1 MRLLG
6 EGDRYSAAMLRES
19 SVVGE
24 VHDLAMS
31 HHPDNQIGEVS
42 SLDGDLLALQ
52 GQLRLL
58 NRYLT
63 VQDHENAGR
72 IAASLPQKFPRH
84 PDAWR
89 ALADCYRREGR
100 SWNALGAH
108 RKLLELEPNNPE
120 HYFNLACLYCELGLD
135 NEGLTAYFQTALLD
149 ADFDQAYVAIGQKI
163 RDFRFSSTQ
172 PILYPVLERLIAAD
186 GYVRPSSVAQAV
198 LSLLSH
204 DPLLEPLLNE
214 PNDVAGVESL
224 QVAIRDLN
232 HLPLLHTLMKSC
244 ALPDLRFE
252 ALFCRMRRVALLY
265 LSELEISNEL
275 LDFLSTLAV
284 HCFTNDYLYP
294 ERDDEVALV
303 AALEDR
309 VHLGIEGSESIGLT
323 DLLCLATYR
332 PLHRLLPASSVTL
345 LDTVPEVKQRIFSEP
360 LTERTLVAEL
370 RSLGEITDTTSI
382 KVRRQYEN
390 NPYPRWV
397 RAQVRAEAVSADTVF
412 KQSALRFH
420 TGCELNLAAP
430 EILIAGCGTGQHAIE
445 SAATWR
451 DSKLLA
457 VDISL
462 TSLSYAKRKTA
473 ELSLENIDFLHADI
487 LDLRSLNREFDIVE
501 CVGVLHHMRDPKM
514 GLRVLADLLKPGG
527 LIKLGLYSEI
537 ARGQL
542 ASSRRKAGHL
552 GAEPT
557 DSQIREYRRRLV
569 DAGGEELD
577 ALCEWSD
584 FFNLSEWRDLIFH
597 VQEHQ
602 FSLSQIDRL
611 LDDANIRFCGFENP
625 SLIEKFRDF
634 HGDAS
639 NIYDLGAWQAAEA
652 HEQSLFTGMY
662 QFWCQKKT

>member
-1 MRLLG
+1 
-6 EGDRYSAAMLRES
+6 MLRES
-19 SVVGE
+19 LVVGE
-24 VHDLAMS
+24 LHELAMS
-31 HHPDNQIGEVS
+31 HHPHNQVGEAS
-42 SLDGDLLALQ
+42 GLDGDLLALQ
-52 GQLRLL
+52 RQLMLL
-58 NRYLT
+58 NGYLAA
-63 VQDHENAGR
+63 QDHENAGR

-100 SWNALGAH
+100 SWNALGAQ
-108 RKLLELEPNNPE
+108 RKLLELEPNDPE

-163 RDFRFSSTQ
+163 RDFRFGSAQ
-172 PILYPVLERLIAAD
+172 PILYPVLDKLIAVD
-186 GYVRPSSVAQAV
+186 GYVRPSSVAQAI

-204 DPLLEPLLNE
+204 DPLLKPLLNE
-214 PNDVAGVESL
+214 PAYVEGAGSL
-224 QVAIRDLN
+224 QEAIRHVN
-232 HLPLLHTLMKSC
+232 QLPLLHTLMKSC
-244 ALPDLRFE
+244 ALTDLRFE
-252 ALFCRMRRVALLY
+252 ALFCMMRRAALLH
-265 LSELEISNEL
+265 LSELEMSSEL

-284 HCFTNDYLYP
+284 HCFTNDYLYS

-303 AALEDR
+303 AALEER
-309 VHLGIEGSESIGLT
+309 VHLGIEGSESVGLT

-332 PLHRLLPASSVTL
+332 PLHRLLPGSSL
-345 LDTVPEVKQRIFSEP
+345 PALDTVPEVKRRIFTEP
-360 LTERTLVAEL
+360 LTERALTAEL

-397 RAQVRAEAVSADTVF
+397 RAQVRPEAVSADIVF

-420 TGCELNLAAP
+420 SRCELNLTAP

-451 DSKLLA
+451 DSRLLA

-462 TSLSYAKRKTA
+462 MSLSYAKRKTR
-473 ELSLENIDFLHADI
+473 ELGLENIEFLHADI
-487 LDLRSLNREFDIVE
+487 LALRSLNREFDIVE
-501 CVGVLHHMRDPKM
+501 CVGVLHHMRDPEA

-527 LIKLGLYSEI
+527 LIKLGLYSET
-537 ARGQL
+537 ARAHL

-557 DSQIREYRRRLV
+557 DSQIREYRRRLL
-569 DAGGEELD
+569 DAGGEELE

-611 LDDANIRFCGFENP
+611 LDAANIRFCGFENP
-625 SLIEKFRDF
+625 SLIEKFRTF
-634 HGDAS
+634 HGDS
-639 NIYDLGAWQAAEA
+639 SSIYDLGAWQALEA
-652 HEQSLFTGMY
+652 QDQSLFTGMY